1 MEKNIILVG
10 LGPHARRIYYP
21 LLEKYAGQHAVK
33 LALVVDLADQED
45 VIRRY
50 SLWPRSATG
59 MPVFAGR
66 KIETEGRWT
75 RAFCRSWTALRPKSE
90 LTG

>member
-21 LLEKYAGQHAVK
+21 LLEKYAGRRAVK

-50 SLWPRSATG
+50 LSGRALQPECLF
-59 MPVFAGR
+59 FAR
-66 KIETEGRWT
+66 TKN
-75 RAFCRSWTALRPKSE
+75 
-90 LTG
+90 